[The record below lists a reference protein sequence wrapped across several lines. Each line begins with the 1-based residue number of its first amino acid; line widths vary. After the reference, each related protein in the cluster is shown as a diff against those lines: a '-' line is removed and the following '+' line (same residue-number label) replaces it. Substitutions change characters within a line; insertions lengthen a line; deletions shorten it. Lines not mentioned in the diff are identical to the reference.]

1 MKTLVALTIIQLC
14 PGHLSPINVRIP
26 CLWKCFICHSFGN
39 DKEIGLQGMFCCCH
53 KGKAMSA
60 LLFFLVAIYTFS
72 AHFNLFG
79 SWSGGMWP
87 CPSVTSARV
96 PVVNMKPRHGFSN
109 QREDQALPPHTN
121 TL

>member
-1 MKTLVALTIIQLC
+1 
-14 PGHLSPINVRIP
+14 
-26 CLWKCFICHSFGN
+26 
-39 DKEIGLQGMFCCCH
+39 
-53 KGKAMSA
+53 MSA

-96 PVVNMKPRHGFSN
+96 PVVNMKPRHGFSS
-109 QREDQALPPHTN
+109 QREDQALALHTN
-121 TL
+121 TILICFRPEEDELTHSLYIKELLFHLL